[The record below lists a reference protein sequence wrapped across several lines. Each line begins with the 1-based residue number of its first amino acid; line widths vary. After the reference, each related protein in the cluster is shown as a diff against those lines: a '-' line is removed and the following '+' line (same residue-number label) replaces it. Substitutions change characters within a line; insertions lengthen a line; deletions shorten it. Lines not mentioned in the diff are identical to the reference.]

1 MAIIDKKFNAQ
12 IFIKK
17 KKKILFTIILKQN
30 MANIIINT

>member
-12 IFIKK
+12 IFIK

-30 MANIIINT
+30 MANIIIST